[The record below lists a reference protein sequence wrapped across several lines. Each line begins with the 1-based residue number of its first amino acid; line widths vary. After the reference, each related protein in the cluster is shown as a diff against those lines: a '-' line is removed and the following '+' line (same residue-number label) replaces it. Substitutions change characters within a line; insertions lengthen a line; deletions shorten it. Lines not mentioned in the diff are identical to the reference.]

1 MRRCLTLACCLAL
14 LGAVTWLVFETR
26 RLAELA
32 GRFEVDARDAR
43 TAAAAARAEQQE
55 MAGKH
60 AAATTEI
67 ARLEAEVGRTAEQL
81 AAMAEAVQQRAAAA
95 AARAAAAQEAEA
107 AALAPIPAG
116 VRACLASLHEC
127 LRAEG
132 FGLQR
137 FVSARALDAEGLHD
151 VEMIETHADGF
162 GADFVRAGRMTAELD
177 RGKGRLVL
185 RFHDGHRTSAGARAA
200 LPADGWP
207 LVFEP
212 VDGRLFEH
220 RLPFLVRATGA
231 YADPA
236 AAAGGPSPGD
246 LDPITRLQW
255 LDRFDRLLAAAGT
268 DEELR
273 VNRLRGLQDGRFLA
287 VQLLGT
293 DAKHRLLSSA
303 DCARVA
309 VEIDE
314 RAGVVSLLLQDGVL
328 RRGGKESTITAE
340 GYRMLL
346 PKVTPKQAQD
356 VMLGMVV
363 AK

>member
-1 MRRCLTLACCLAL
+1 MRLRASVL
-14 LGAVTWLVFETR
+14 LCIAFAGATAWLVFETK

-32 GRFEVDARDAR
+32 GRYEIEARG
-43 TAAAAARAEQQE
+43 ARAQAVAAQAEL
-55 MAGKH
+55 AALTTRH
-60 AAATTEI
+60 AAAQVEI
-67 ARLEAEVGRTAEQL
+67 TRLETEVGRTAEQL

-95 AARAAAAQEAEA
+95 EARAAAAQKAEA
-107 AALAPIPAG
+107 AALAPIPEG
-116 VRACLASLHEC
+116 VRTCLASLQEC

-132 FGLQR
+132 FGQQR
-137 FVSARALDAEGLHD
+137 FVSARALDEEGLHD
-151 VEMIETHADGF
+151 VELVETHADGL
-162 GADFVRAGRMTAELD
+162 GVDFVRAGRMTAELD

-185 RFHDGHRTSAGARAA
+185 RFHDGHRTEAGERVA

-207 LVFEP
+207 IVFEP
-212 VDGRLFEH
+212 IEGRLFEH
-220 RLPFLVRATGA
+220 RLPFLVRGVGA
-231 YADPA
+231 YPEPEVS
-236 AAAGGPSPGD
+236 GRGPQPGD
-246 LDPITRLQW
+246 FDPTTRLQW
-255 LDRFDRLLAAAGT
+255 LERFDRLLAAAGT

-273 VNRLRGLQDGRFLA
+273 INRCRGLLDARFLA

-293 DAKHRLLSSA
+293 DTKHRLLSSA
-303 DCARVA
+303 DCARLA

-346 PKVTPKQAQD
+346 PKVTPKQARD

-363 AK
+363 TK

>member
-1 MRRCLTLACCLAL
+1 MRPGFPLVLSLAL
-14 LGAVTWLVFETR
+14 AGAATWLVFETK
-26 RLAELA
+26 RLAELV
-32 GRFEVDARDAR
+32 GRREVDAREAR
-43 TAAAAARAEQQE
+43 AEAAAAK
-55 MAGKH
+55 AGLGALTAQH
-60 AAATTEI
+60 AAAQAEI

-81 AAMAEAVQQRAAAA
+81 TAMAEAVRQRAQAET
-95 AARAAAAQEAEA
+95 ARAAAAKQAEA
-107 AALAPIPAG
+107 LASAPIPEG
-116 VRACLASLHEC
+116 VRTCLASLQEC

-132 FGLQR
+132 YGQQR
-137 FVSARALDAEGLHD
+137 FVSARSLDGEGLHD

-185 RFHDGHRTSAGARAA
+185 RFHDGHRTLEGERVA
-200 LPADGWP
+200 LPPDGWP
-207 LVFEP
+207 IVFEP

-220 RLPFLVRATGA
+220 RLPFLVRAVGA
-231 YADPA
+231 YADPEA
-236 AAAGGPSPGD
+236 PTRGPQPGD
-246 LDPITRLQW
+246 LDPTTRMQW
-255 LDRFDRLLAAAGT
+255 LERFDRLLAVAGT

-273 VNRLRGLQDGRFLA
+273 VNRLRGLLDGRFLA

-293 DAKHRLLSSA
+293 DDKHRLLSSA
-303 DCARVA
+303 DCARLA
-309 VEIDE
+309 VEVDE

-346 PKVTPKQAQD
+346 PKVTPKLASD

-363 AK
+363 TK